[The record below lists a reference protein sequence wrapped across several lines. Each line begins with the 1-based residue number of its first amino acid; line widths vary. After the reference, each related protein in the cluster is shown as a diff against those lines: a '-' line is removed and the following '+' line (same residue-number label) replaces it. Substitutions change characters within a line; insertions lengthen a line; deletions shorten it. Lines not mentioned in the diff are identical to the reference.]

1 MLTNDQ
7 TYFKYLAV
15 WTPQDFQ
22 IIIVLYKTLWMKELT
37 SFLNGLGVLQ
47 QIETY
52 DIKDEFL
59 SQSDCAFT
67 QRKIHRKLGRPHL
80 NRVWCCF
87 GGKNEY
93 GFWIWFTKPISED
106 PMLILKQQYWLNCI
120 FLKVNSQIDVLICLL
135 LSLYLPS

>member
-1 MLTNDQ
+1 MLTNGQ

-59 SQSDCAFT
+59 SQSDCVYSEKNSSEIREA
-67 QRKIHRKLGRPHL
+67 PH
-80 NRVWCCF
+80 
-87 GGKNEY
+87 E
-93 GFWIWFTKPISED
+93 
-106 PMLILKQQYWLNCI
+106 
-120 FLKVNSQIDVLICLL
+120 
-135 LSLYLPS
+135 